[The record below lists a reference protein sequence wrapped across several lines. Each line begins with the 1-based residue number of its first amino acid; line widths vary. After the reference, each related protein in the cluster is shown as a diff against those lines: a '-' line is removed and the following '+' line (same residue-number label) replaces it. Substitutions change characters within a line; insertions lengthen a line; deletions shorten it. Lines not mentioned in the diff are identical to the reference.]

1 MARRINSLGV
11 IEALAD
17 AVCLQQGIPE
27 HIRCDDGPEMIAK
40 ALRKWVAE
48 TGPQIQY
55 IAPVSPW
62 ENGSCESLNGK
73 LRDECLRQK
82 IFGSLKEV
90 QIVIG
95 LRQTTYN
102 RVWPNSSLG
111 YRPTAPV
118 TFPDLA
124 FRLPMSAATQLH
136 PNEHSPKYRSDQPSC
151 WPKFPTSL
159 MTATSIFG
167 TPW

>member
-1 MARRINSLGV
+1 MAQRINGLGV

-17 AVCLQQGIPE
+17 AVCLQGIPE

-73 LRDECLRQK
+73 LRDKCLRQK

-90 QIVIG
+90 QIVIS

-118 TFPDLA
+118 TFSDLA
-124 FRLPMSAATQLH
+124 FRLPMSAATQSH

-159 MTATSIFG
+159 MTATSILG
-167 TPW
+167 MPW